1 MEQQKMKRGRQGE
14 DERQKEWYE
23 NENNVNGKRRDV
35 RGMKLMKEVEKEK
48 KEKQK
53 AGCSSD
59 AWESQ
64 LALGVFDFPWLK
76 DGVTC
81 KSEDYFLDF
90 EDNFSSLLQQEDA
103 SSKASTVDLSRAYG
117 LFETPEDKLED
128 IAWQPFESDMV
139 EHEAE
144 DVDCIWSS
152 LLKHP
157 L

>member
-1 MEQQKMKRGRQGE
+1 MKRARQGD
-14 DERQKEWYE
+14 DESEKELYE
-23 NENNVNGKRRDV
+23 KEKNAKRRDV

-48 KEKQK
+48 KGKEKQK
-53 AGCSSD
+53 GGCCSSE

-81 KSEDYFLDF
+81 KSEDYFLEF
-90 EDNFSSLLQQEDA
+90 EDNFSSLLEQEDA
-103 SSKASTVDLSRAYG
+103 SSKASRVDLSMAYG

-128 IAWQPFESDMV
+128 IAWLPLESDIV

-152 LLKHP
+152 LLKQP